1 MRVTSLVLLSI
12 SLVACGASNSS
23 SASSSGESEAP
34 RASSGGTSSL
44 PSPDI
49 DGPEAQRLVAE
60 GAFLLDVT
68 PAPYAEQSFIE
79 GRVNIPLPEL
89 EARMAEV
96 PRDRP
101 VIVYCAGGGGSPV
114 AARTLRDAGYPNVR
128 LLGAMAN
135 WSAPADGSSATAP

>member
-1 MRVTSLVLLSI
+1 MRTTLLALVIMSLT
-12 SLVACGASNSS
+12 ACGANSS
-23 SASSSGESEAP
+23 SETSADGHGGAG
-34 RASSGGTSSL
+34 SSGGDGAATASHL

-49 DGPEAQRLVAE
+49 DGPEAQRLVAD

-68 PAPYAEQSFIE
+68 PAPFNEQTFIE

-89 EARMAEV
+89 ESRIAEV

-114 AARTLRDAGYPNVR
+114 AVRTLRDAGYTNVR

-135 WSAPADGSSATAP
+135 WGDAATE